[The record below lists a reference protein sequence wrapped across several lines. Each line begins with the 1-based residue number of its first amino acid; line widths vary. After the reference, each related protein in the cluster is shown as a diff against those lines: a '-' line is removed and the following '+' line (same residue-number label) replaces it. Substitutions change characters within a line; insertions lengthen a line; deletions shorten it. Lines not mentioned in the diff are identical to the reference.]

1 MRGLEE
7 RLHFPILRMRTGTTP
22 TQFRVDHAPGM
33 ILGCRGQPNPELLKE
48 RGLSFFVPSR
58 LRVSPR
64 LFPPIA
70 RRVTTSDTIQRTELL
85 ADFVKCFTNA
95 RNKT

>member
-58 LRVSPR
+58 LRVSR
-64 LFPPIA
+64 RPPQGNQVQDDEHCSPPYPIPH
-70 RRVTTSDTIQRTELL
+70 
-85 ADFVKCFTNA
+85 K
-95 RNKT
+95 KTPA